1 MAQQYSIDNLSQLS
15 QSAGNIPFIYDRD
28 TDTYRPMEQGDFSFF
43 NSENA
48 ASQDAFG
55 RLRVSNPFTLFD
67 SSHRY
72 ADNGL
77 WVSASGV
84 SGNSSFNS
92 NQGLINLNVTNASGS
107 YISRETT
114 KVFAYQP
121 GKSLLN
127 LNTFVMSPAKTN
139 LRQRIGYFSTL
150 NGFYIELDDNI
161 LSIVKRTSVGG
172 SVSEEKIP
180 QSQWNSDKLDG
191 TDSSGITLD
200 ITKAQILWM
209 DLEWLGV
216 GSVRVG
222 FVINGKFI
230 LCHTFH
236 HANII
241 DSTYITTASLPI
253 RYEIENKNSTTGSST
268 LKQIC
273 STVLSEG
280 GYELRGAQREVDLP
294 LNVPRICTS
303 ANVNYPAISL
313 RLKTSPNRLD
323 SIAILSALNIL
334 GDGNN
339 SIFSWKIVANGT
351 TSGGSWVSASTDSS
365 VEYNISGTSFSIGS
379 GRILAG
385 GYFTS
390 NTQSNPPVYVDNSNL
405 FKFQLER
412 NSFTSTPY
420 ELTLL
425 VAAKVGGDTVYAT
438 IDWEEIS
445 R

>member
-1 MAQQYSIDNLSQLS
+1 
-15 QSAGNIPFIYDRD
+15 
-28 TDTYRPMEQGDFSFF
+28 
-43 NSENA
+43 
-48 ASQDAFG
+48 
-55 RLRVSNPFTLFD
+55 
-67 SSHRY
+67 
-72 ADNGL
+72 
-77 WVSASGV
+77 
-84 SGNSSFNS
+84 
-92 NQGLINLNVTNASGS
+92 
-107 YISRETT
+107 
-114 KVFAYQP
+114 
-121 GKSLLN
+121 
-127 LNTFVMSPAKTN
+127 
-139 LRQRIGYFSTL
+139 
-150 NGFYIELDDNI
+150 
-161 LSIVKRTSVGG
+161 
-172 SVSEEKIP
+172 
-180 QSQWNSDKLDG
+180 
-191 TDSSGITLD
+191 
-200 ITKAQILWM
+200 M

-323 SIAILSALNIL
+323 SIAVLSALNIL

-339 SIFSWKIVANGT
+339 SIFNWKIVANGT

-365 VEYNISGTSFSIGS
+365 VEYNTSGTSFSIGS

-425 VAAKVGGDTVYAT
+425 VAAKVGGDTVYAS